1 MAHEYINIDQ
11 PEITGRH
18 RSTIINGIQEFVEQ
32 EYNAETSQIN
42 LNAWKT
48 RFDVDIHTESELETL
63 IESVNA
69 LLTDTNIENA
79 YLYWE
84 AIPSKYSNDE
94 SYDGYHSIGKWGEKW
109 TQFAE
114 SQYPIR
120 AFKVKVVVER

>member
-1 MAHEYINIDQ
+1 MSHEYINIDQ

-18 RSTIINGIQEFVEQ
+18 RSTIINGIQEFVEE
-32 EYNAETSQIN
+32 EYGAETSQIN

-48 RFDVDIHTESELETL
+48 RFDVDIHSASTLNEL

-69 LLTDTNIENA
+69 LLTDSPIENA

-84 AIPSKYSNDE
+84 AIPSKYSTDD
-94 SYDGYHSIGKWGEKW
+94 SYDGYHSIGKWGEKH

-120 AFKVKVVVER
+120 AFKVEVLLNR